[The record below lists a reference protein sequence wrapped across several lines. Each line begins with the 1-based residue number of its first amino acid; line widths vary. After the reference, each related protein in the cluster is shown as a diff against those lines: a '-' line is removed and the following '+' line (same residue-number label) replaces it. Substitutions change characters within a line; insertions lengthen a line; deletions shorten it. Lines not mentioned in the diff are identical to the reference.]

1 MPRPARSKK
10 TNGEKQQGSGATTSK
25 RLSKPPTQ
33 PEVSLV
39 TTPKGELRWQASLD
53 SVAESMGGR
62 EAFLDACAQSGAE
75 SGRTFLAL
83 YRSLP
88 AIEQQ
93 TTSLQD
99 LCLRCDLTATD
110 LVGSMMGS
118 LIVQQN
124 NHALIKSAMRRTDVM
139 DANINL
145 ALGDSDYAL
154 EAQKLQFQI
163 AGFIK
168 GEGRQIVNLTQNVQ
182 GTGILSFED
191 DSHQSTASVKAEGRP
206 VAPATSEPTPFDA
219 DGELV
224 VLTKDN

>member
-1 MPRPARSKK
+1 
-10 TNGEKQQGSGATTSK
+10 
-25 RLSKPPTQ
+25 
-33 PEVSLV
+33 
-39 TTPKGELRWQASLD
+39 
-53 SVAESMGGR
+53 MGGQD
-62 EAFLDACAQSGAE
+62 AFIDACGQSGSE

-88 AIEQQ
+88 SAEQS

-99 LCLRCDLTATD
+99 LCMRCDLSPTD

-118 LIVQQN
+118 LIIQQN
-124 NHALIKSAMRRTDVM
+124 NYALIKSAMARPAVM
-139 DANINL
+139 DASISI
-145 ALGDSDYAL
+145 ALGDSDLAL

-163 AGFIK
+163 AGFIR
-168 GEGRQIVNLTQNVQ
+168 GEGKQIVNLTQNVQ

-206 VAPATSEPTPFDA
+206 VAPATAEPTPFDA

>member
-1 MPRPARSKK
+1 MPRPAQLKRKTSEKRLDSALRTSKSLK
-10 TNGEKQQGSGATTSK
+10 PPPSAPQTALTTS
-25 RLSKPPTQ
+25 
-33 PEVSLV
+33 
-39 TTPKGELRWQASLD
+39 PKGELRWQASLD

-62 EAFLDACAQSGAE
+62 EAFIDAAAQAGTEDA
-75 SGRTFLAL
+75 RTFLTL

-88 AIEQQ
+88 AAEQRSI
-93 TTSLQD
+93 TLQD
-99 LCLRCDLTATD
+99 LCLRCDLKATD

-118 LIVQQN
+118 LIIQQN
-124 NHALIKSAMRRTDVM
+124 NYALIKSAMARPDIM

-145 ALGDSDYAL
+145 ALGDSDLAL

-168 GEGRQIVNLTQNVQ
+168 GEGKQIVNLTQNVQ

-191 DSHQSTASVKAEGRP
+191 DSHQSTASVKAEGKP
-206 VAPATSEPTPFDA
+206 VAPSTSEPTPFDA

-224 VLTKDN
+224 VQPS

>member
-1 MPRPARSKK
+1 
-10 TNGEKQQGSGATTSK
+10 
-25 RLSKPPTQ
+25 
-33 PEVSLV
+33 
-39 TTPKGELRWQASLD
+39 
-53 SVAESMGGR
+53 MGGR
-62 EAFLDACAQSGAE
+62 EAFLDACAQAGTEDA
-75 SGRTFLAL
+75 RTFLAL

-88 AIEQQ
+88 DGP

-99 LCLRCDLTATD
+99 LCLRCDLTPTK
-110 LVGSMMGS
+110 LVGSMMGE
-118 LIVQQN
+118 LIIQQN
-124 NHALIKSAMRRTDVM
+124 NFSLIKSAMRRPEVM
-139 DANINL
+139 DANIDL
-145 ALGDSDYAL
+145 ALSNSDQAI

-168 GEGRQIVNLTQNVQ
+168 GEGKQIVNLTQNVQ

-206 VAPATSEPTPFDA
+206 VAPASSEPTPFDA